1 MKEGT
6 SHGFPENIMKEK
18 NGEHPFGDAGQLILL
33 CLFFVVWVSDTFFL
47 HWSTFLSVL
56 IPRYL
61 RMVFLV
67 LALLSTFLL
76 VRSAHFVVSQKE
88 RPNHVVET
96 GAFHYVRHPLYL
108 GSLLAYLG
116 VAISS
121 MSLFSLALLIPVFV
135 FYNYI
140 ATYEEKLL
148 EEKFGTTYQDYKKRT
163 GKWLPKISLSEYA
176 SRR

>member
-1 MKEGT
+1 
-6 SHGFPENIMKEK
+6 MKEK
-18 NGEHPFGDAGQLILL
+18 KGEHPFGDAGQVMLL
-33 CLFFVVWVSDTFFL
+33 CIFLFVWISDTFFL

-56 IPRYL
+56 IPLYL
-61 RMVFLV
+61 RIAFLG
-67 LALLSTFLL
+67 LALLFTFLL

-88 RPNHVVET
+88 RPNYIVDT

-108 GSLLAYLG
+108 GSLLIYIGL
-116 VAISS
+116 AISS

-148 EEKFGTTYQDYKKRT
+148 EEKFGAGYLGYKKRT
-163 GKWLPKISLSEYA
+163 GKWLPKISFESYI
-176 SRR
+176 